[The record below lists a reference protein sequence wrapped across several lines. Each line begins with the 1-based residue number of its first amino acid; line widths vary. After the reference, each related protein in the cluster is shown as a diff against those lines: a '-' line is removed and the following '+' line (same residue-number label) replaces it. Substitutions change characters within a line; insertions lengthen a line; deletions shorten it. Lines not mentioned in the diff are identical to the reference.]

1 MGAWDFCYISIRF
14 INENYSRKALQQIE
28 GEFRNEIQQFKDV
41 SCSSTT
47 SGKKILNTQEND
59 NC

>member
-1 MGAWDFCYISIRF
+1 MKITPGKLYNRLKVNFVMKS
-14 INENYSRKALQQIE
+14 SSV
-28 GEFRNEIQQFKDV
+28 DV
-41 SCSSTT
+41 SSSSTT